1 MENLAWSNG
10 DKAVRSK
17 KGERPIVEEKIEDN
31 KVRNSYVER
40 NRGVNEDK
48 HPTGP
53 AIDSGNLGTHTAAGA
68 YNAAGAYTAAGA
80 YNVAGDYKLSG
91 METINTFDMTD
102 NRREIY
108 NDKLSN
114 RTAISNACGN
124 PFLTHLKYSDDII
137 QQERFLIPKNSN
149 MEKEYCG

>member
-17 KGERPIVEEKIEDN
+17 KGERPIVEEKLEDN

-53 AIDSGNLGTHTAAGA
+53 PIDSGNLGGH
-68 YNAAGAYTAAGA
+68 NAAGA

-91 METINTFDMTD
+91 METINTVDMTD

>member
-17 KGERPIVEEKIEDN
+17 KGDRPIVEEKIEAN
-31 KVRNSYVER
+31 KVRNLYAER
-40 NRGVNEDK
+40 NRGVNEGK

-53 AIDSGNLGTHTAAGA
+53 AIDSGNL
-68 YNAAGAYTAAGA
+68 GA

-114 RTAISNACGN
+114 RSAISNACGN